1 MTAIMHLLRDESSSR
16 LRHIFQQITQ
26 YLILVKIRN
35 QKWFFSEKREIM
47 VHIVRF
53 EIHIV
58 QKSQLNTDLLQ
69 NFDRRNKYLKV
80 KEKNCTRSF
89 HLPSGRNKIMM
100 KIDCLFQIDCVKTNG
115 FFPLKIKSKQK
126 HFINCFL
133 SL

>member
-1 MTAIMHLLRDESSSR
+1 MTAIMHLVRDESSSR

-89 HLPSGRNKIMM
+89 HLPSGRNKIIM

-115 FFPLKIKSKQK
+115 VCPLKIKSKQNQ
-126 HFINCFL
+126 HLLI
-133 SL
+133 SS